1 MGNAKG
7 YYRKRREAEVSHD
20 FEPSQRIT
28 RLSDT
33 IKIVGENNAKDAAV
47 TAAKR
52 DLLTLRYD
60 IDDAVNHLQDR
71 DDIGARRN
79 SRKIVIAR
87 DAIKNL
93 ARNNK
98 ADREGNALDMA
109 TIASLRMEG
118 KYIWEIADI
127 LGVSQPQINTALANV
142 RDLWL
147 QSSVMDFNDRKAEE
161 IAKIDYMERKQWE
174 TIRLINNDAVMREE
188 DGGMTELGFRRIKHA
203 QDTIMW
209 CIQMR
214 TKIFGLEAPIKVDWR
229 FEAKK
234 YGIDAD
240 LMYHTLV
247 AQFADQIIDAETVT
261 FKELPAPKDYE
272 GEDDESESDEGD
284 YANTDSD

>member
-1 MGNAKG
+1 LKLGVIAPLTGLVENGDNLGQGFANGAILAQEEYQESGSNPKVTLAIEDDNYDSKKG
-7 YYRKRREAEVSHD
+7 MSAYQKLVSVDNVNSLINLSSPTMIAVGVARPRAHG
-20 FEPSQRIT
+20 QAIT
-28 RLSDT
+28 RMP
-33 IKIVGENNAKDAAV
+33 
-47 TAAKR
+47 
-52 DLLTLRYD
+52 
-60 IDDAVNHLQDR
+60 Q
-71 DDIGARRN
+71 
-79 SRKIVIAR
+79 
-87 DAIKNL
+87 
-93 ARNNK
+93 
-98 ADREGNALDMA
+98 
-109 TIASLRMEG
+109 
-118 KYIWEIADI
+118 
-127 LGVSQPQINTALANV
+127 SQVQTALANV

-174 TIRLINNDAVMREE
+174 VIRLINNDAVMREE

-272 GEDDESESDEGD
+272 GEDDEGEDDEDSD
-284 YANTDSD
+284 ANTDSD

>member
-1 MGNAKG
+1 
-7 YYRKRREAEVSHD
+7 
-20 FEPSQRIT
+20 
-28 RLSDT
+28 
-33 IKIVGENNAKDAAV
+33 
-47 TAAKR
+47 
-52 DLLTLRYD
+52 
-60 IDDAVNHLQDR
+60 
-71 DDIGARRN
+71 
-79 SRKIVIAR
+79 
-87 DAIKNL
+87 
-93 ARNNK
+93 
-98 ADREGNALDMA
+98 
-109 TIASLRMEG
+109 
-118 KYIWEIADI
+118 
-127 LGVSQPQINTALANV
+127 
-142 RDLWL
+142 
-147 QSSVMDFNDRKAEE
+147 MDFNDRKAEE

-174 TIRLINNDAVMREE
+174 VIRLINNDAVMREE

-272 GEDDESESDEGD
+272 GEDDEGEDDEDSD
-284 YANTDSD
+284 ANTDSD